1 MGSIDLTEW
10 TIRMGEKKRYPLKAY
25 IVVAIVRGNVFLAQ
39 IAMVCHRIPGPSG
52 VVRDPTYIIP
62 VVSGARIVHHV
73 V

>member
-1 MGSIDLTEW
+1 MGGIDLPGW
-10 TIRMGEKKRYPLKAY
+10 TIRLGEKKRYPLQAY
-25 IVVAIVRGNVFLAQ
+25 IVVAIIRGNVFLAQ
-39 IAMVCHRIPGPSG
+39 IAVVCHRIPGPSG